1 MSRFEI
7 ARKFARNIIVSKKLV
22 PPISPLKIIGEY
34 GFEIECKDN
43 QYGIEAFTTLTN
55 QPKITLNSE
64 ITFPPRVIFT
74 LAHELGHII
83 IPWHN
88 GDIKCNTD
96 NTSFKIDGVRYL
108 DTQELEANIFASEL
122 LMPTEW
128 VKARISDIGGED
140 LKKCTLNL
148 ADSAKTSI
156 MACFYALEQAL
167 PSGHLFY
174 VRRKGVDDFW
184 HPFKTRG
191 TFSNKLSYDTEKNEK
206 LMKKFAL
213 TYTEFEI
220 SQYEVIHYIFSPCP
234 EPSTIVALYTEFNA
248 NATEIINVAS
258 EYNCRSILFSL
269 RTIVESIPDKW
280 IFCLAEND
288 TISFTIA
295 SENCK
300 IKIYTKQISYFK
312 KVANRFKIKYDILS
326 ADRGYSLITI
336 KEPSF
341 DTAKLPKKDPNQL
354 LKDIIT
360 DIQGNI
366 DHKILHSINGIV
378 SVII

>member
-1 MSRFEI
+1 
-7 ARKFARNIIVSKKLV
+7 
-22 PPISPLKIIGEY
+22 
-34 GFEIECKDN
+34 
-43 QYGIEAFTTLTN
+43 
-55 QPKITLNSE
+55 
-64 ITFPPRVIFT
+64 
-74 LAHELGHII
+74 
-83 IPWHN
+83 
-88 GDIKCNTD
+88 
-96 NTSFKIDGVRYL
+96 
-108 DTQELEANIFASEL
+108 
-122 LMPTEW
+122 
-128 VKARISDIGGED
+128 
-140 LKKCTLNL
+140 
-148 ADSAKTSI
+148 
-156 MACFYALEQAL
+156 
-167 PSGHLFY
+167 
-174 VRRKGVDDFW
+174 
-184 HPFKTRG
+184 
-191 TFSNKLSYDTEKNEK
+191 
-206 LMKKFAL
+206 MKKFAL

-378 SVII
+378 SVINSTYKSANSHELYERFIGRLMFDESIERFFNHDQFATYLFNKALKMRNTF